1 MTNRFEGKVCIVTG
15 AGSGI
20 GREIVLGLLA
30 EGATVVANDIKEVGL
45 EEFKDAA
52 NVHPVAGDTALPE
65 TADSLVGKALEVGGR
80 VDVLVNNAGIGL
92 PGPAEE
98 LSNERWQ
105 RCIDVNLTGYFFLAK
120 AAGKV
125 MIGQRSGTVLNVSS
139 MAGLAGVPENIGY
152 VASKHGVIGIT
163 RSLAVDW
170 ARYGIRVN
178 ALCPGLTET
187 DLIRLAAGNDSADS
201 CPAITDNSRSM
212 LRPSTADTSN
222 PPSRSGAV
230 DPSLARIEHELGVQP
245 LQDAGH
251 VSQWPG
257 TARSS
262 ASAGRS
268 LVQVTERR
276 MRGWLSHSMRAFT
289 GRRSSRPPT

>member
-30 EGATVVANDIKEVGL
+30 EGATVVANDIKEAGL
-45 EEFKDAA
+45 KEFEDAA
-52 NVHPVAGDTALPE
+52 NAHPIVGDTSSPE
-65 TADSLVGKALEVGGR
+65 TADSLVAKALDVGGR
-80 VDVLVNNAGIGL
+80 VDILVNNAGIGI

-98 LSNERWQ
+98 LSNENWQ

-139 MAGLAGVPENIGY
+139 MAGLAGVPQNIGY

-187 DLIRLAAGNDSADS
+187 DLIRQREAEAPEMFRLRKERIPIGRIAQPVEQARVALFLVSDDASYVSGLAAN
-201 CPAITDNSRSM
+201 
-212 LRPSTADTSN
+212 
-222 PPSRSGAV
+222 V
-230 DPSLARIEHELGVQP
+230 
-245 LQDAGH
+245 DAGGYALY
-251 VSQWPG
+251 SGFAAPKIP
-257 TARSS
+257 S
-262 ASAGRS
+262 
-268 LVQVTERR
+268 
-276 MRGWLSHSMRAFT
+276 
-289 GRRSSRPPT
+289 